1 MLTLVDFT
9 RVETTTGMAKA
20 LTQLHAKSKM
30 LCLVTPGRMMPS
42 KGGVASSFSVMYK
55 RNKKQNKQQQQKIKI
70 KILTVI

>member
-1 MLTLVDFT
+1 MLTLVDFM

-42 KGGVASSFSVMYK
+42 KGGVASSLSITYK
-55 RNKKQNKQQQQKIKI
+55 RKQNKQQQQKINI
-70 KILTVI
+70 KILAL